1 MTHTENSLQVLFH
14 ASCNVE
20 CGYFSG
26 RGRGFQTVAV
36 SEELIG
42 TEDLKRLEDL
52 ATYYEVSADR
62 RAAGD
67 LPVKRTFFR
76 LPSGKYALGETV
88 DWGAGPSGR
97 PGNYLAKHLIVDAPD
112 LLAAGGP
119 GAITMEVWQDVG
131 GVDPDQPRA
140 IPGVRIKGLPVPV
153 EVSELSQLTP
163 PFLGSLLAHVADPG
177 ERTALLVGD
186 EARCYRIIQQLISV
200 LPPADRL
207 SVPYST
213 HFYRACDFLRPQFR
227 LVSVRS
233 WSEAPSGRQA
243 YLVFDLERSQD
254 PSLSLGAYVR
264 WLVDAILGG
273 RTEEIQLLNHVI
285 ESAGHGS
292 LQSTT
297 QLPDNA
303 TFYAALWERVGAASI
318 PVLPRDAA
326 LLVELLGT
334 VAISRPLADALLTTG
349 SPAELCGPT
358 ASPDAVKALMTALK
372 GAATPRAWNQW
383 TNQWPNE
390 PRLTPFRTP
399 AWAFWKR

>member
-1 MTHTENSLQVLFH
+1 MTHTQSSLQALFH

-42 TEDLKRLEDL
+42 TEDLKRLEDV

-67 LPVKRTFFR
+67 LPVKRTFYR

-97 PGNYLAKHLIVDAPD
+97 PGNYLAKHVIVDAPD

-119 GAITMEVWQDVG
+119 SAVTMAIWQEVG

-140 IPGVRIKGLPVPV
+140 IPGIRTAGLPVPV
-153 EVSELSQLTP
+153 DVSELSQLTP
-163 PFLGSLLAHVADPG
+163 PFLGSLLAHAVYPG

-200 LPPADRL
+200 LPPSDRL
-207 SVPYST
+207 SIPYST
-213 HFYRACDFLRPQFR
+213 HFYRACDFLRPHFR

-254 PSLSLGAYVR
+254 PSLPIDASVR
-264 WLVDAILGG
+264 WLVDTILGG
-273 RTEEIQLLNHVI
+273 RTEEIQLLNHTI
-285 ESAGHGS
+285 ECARHGN
-292 LQSTT
+292 LQSPP
-297 QLPDNA
+297 QLPDSA
-303 TFYAALWERVGAASI
+303 AFYAALWERVGKASI
-318 PVLPRDAA
+318 PLLPQGAA
-326 LLVELLGT
+326 LLAELLGAVT
-334 VAISRPLADALLTTG
+334 ASRPLADALLATG
-349 SPAELCGPT
+349 SPAELCGT
-358 ASPDAVKALMTALK
+358 AASPDAVKALMTALK
-372 GAATPRAWNQW
+372 GAATPHAWNQW

-390 PRLTPFRTP
+390 PRLSPFRTP